1 MSSTLQDVLNRL
13 LATANETVDQT
24 NVYNT
29 LKSEVRML
37 DIKNF
42 RRNLLADLRE
52 IGITPKTNQIIKGK
66 QYIAYLNTLRGLK
79 GVMAS
84 LHQEFDQ
91 YHNIE
96 IVDVWIRFTEVSCT
110 TPFGLASYLKPE
122 ILLNEP
128 IISCDFTHVV
138 AIHSDD
144 NNMLEYVK
152 WSIEKHLSGINA
164 LKALEGKIMNIPDED
179 TKEPKLKSLEKQDVE
194 QFVQELF
201 SNIHF

>member
-1 MSSTLQDVLNRL
+1 MTSQDVLNRL
-13 LATANETVDQT
+13 LTTANEMVDQT
-24 NVYNT
+24 NVYST
-29 LKSEVRML
+29 LKSEVQML

-42 RRNLLADLRE
+42 RRNLLTDLRE
-52 IGITPKTNQIIKGK
+52 IGITPKTNQIINGK
-66 QYIAYLNTLRGLK
+66 QYVAYLNTLRGLK

-84 LHQEFDQ
+84 LHEEFDQ

-96 IVDVWIRFTEVSCT
+96 IVDVWIRFTEVNCT

-122 ILLNEP
+122 ILSHEP

-164 LKALEGKIMNIPDED
+164 LKALEGKVTDISDED
-179 TKEPKLKSLEKQDVE
+179 TREPKLKSLEKQDVE